1 MNCWD
6 NTISAFSLN
15 SKKLKRWKRT
25 FKENFLRNLYN
36 NNRKLLFQIIM
47 RARSDEE
54 SRKGFNISDF
64 DS

>member
-36 NNRKLLFQIIM
+36 SSRKLLFQIIM
-47 RARSDEE
+47 RARSDED
-54 SRKGFNISDF
+54 SRKRI
-64 DS
+64 